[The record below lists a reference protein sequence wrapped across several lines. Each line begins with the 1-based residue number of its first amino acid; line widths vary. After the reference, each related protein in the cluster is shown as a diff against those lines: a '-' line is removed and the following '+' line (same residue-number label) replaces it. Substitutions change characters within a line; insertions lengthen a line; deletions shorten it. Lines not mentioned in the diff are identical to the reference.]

1 MNHNIEARKIII
13 RDVYVI
19 LWAVLLLVTLVAYLL
34 GMIFYPVGILLFSVL
49 LVMRVRKLRE
59 SKSQEEARDGGHV

>member
-1 MNHNIEARKIII
+1 MIII
-13 RDVYVI
+13 RDLYVI
-19 LWAVLLLVTLVAYLL
+19 LWALLLLVTLVAYLL

-59 SKSQEEARDGGHV
+59 SKSQNEARDNGHV

>member
-1 MNHNIEARKIII
+1 MNHNIKTRVSII

-19 LWAVLLLVTLVAYLL
+19 VWAVFLLMTLVAYLL
-34 GMIFYPVGILLFSVL
+34 GMIFYPVGVLLFSVL

-59 SKSQEEARDGGHV
+59 SKSQNEAREGRHV